1 MMVRALLSSPSR
13 WLVIGGLTAAS
24 VALSAR
30 SAAAQFIQ
38 LQPTTITFAAA
49 DPDTVPLISA
59 SPIRITYIALGQGAN
74 PWTITVEAEGQLVSG
89 TSTIPISNVS
99 WIATPTPTFRN
110 GTLSTVPQVLA
121 TGTGL
126 ALLQSGDVTFR
137 FTNSWNYNVGTYT
150 QTVTFTLSSP

>member
-1 MMVRALLSSPSR
+1 MMVRTLPSSPSR
-13 WLVIGGLTAAS
+13 WLVIGALMAAS
-24 VALSAR
+24 VVVSAR
-30 SAAAQFIQ
+30 SAAAQLLQ
-38 LQPTTITFAAA
+38 LQPTTITFASA

-59 SPIRITYIALGQGAN
+59 SPVRVTYIALGQGGGT
-74 PWTITVEAEGQLVSG
+74 WTITVEAEGQLVSG
-89 TSTIPISNVS
+89 TSTIPISNIS

>member
-1 MMVRALLSSPSR
+1 MIRRTGCSSS
-13 WLVIGGLTAAS
+13 WKWIAVAGLMAVST
-24 VALSAR
+24 VLSALP
-30 SAAAQFIQ
+30 AAAQFIQ
-38 LQPTTITFAAA
+38 LQPTTISIASA
-49 DPDTVPLISA
+49 DPDTVPLVSA
-59 SPIRITYIALGQGAN
+59 SPIRVTYIARGQGGN
-74 PWTITVEAEGQLVSG
+74 PWTITVEAQGQLVSG

-110 GTLSTVPQVLA
+110 GTLSTTPQVLA

-137 FTNSWNYNVGTYT
+137 FNNSWNYNVGTYT

>member
-1 MMVRALLSSPSR
+1 MTSRTLVSSSSR
-13 WLVIGGLTAAS
+13 WLFISGLTAAS
-24 VALSAR
+24 VVLSAR
-30 SAAAQFIQ
+30 PAAAQFLQ
-38 LQPTTITFAAA
+38 LQPTTISFASA

-59 SPIRITYIALGQGAN
+59 SPIRVTYIALGQGAGS
-74 PWTITVEAEGQLVSG
+74 WTMTVEAEGQLVSG

-137 FTNSWNYNVGTYT
+137 FNNSWNYNVGTYT

>member
-1 MMVRALLSSPSR
+1 MVPALLSSPSR
-13 WLVIGGLTAAS
+13 WLVTAGLTAAS
-24 VALSAR
+24 VVLSAR
-30 SAAAQFIQ
+30 PAAAQLIQ

-59 SPIRITYIALGQGAN
+59 SPIRVTYIALGQGAS
-74 PWTITVEAEGQLVSG
+74 PWTITVQAQGQLVSG
-89 TSTIPISNVS
+89 TSSIPISNVS
-99 WIATPTPTFRN
+99 WVATPTPTFRN

-126 ALLQSGDVTFR
+126 ALLERGDVTFR
-137 FTNSWNYNVGTYT
+137 FNNSWNYNVGTYT